1 MITLSEAD
9 KERIK
14 AEEIF
19 RQEVIQSLDKR
30 SGISRFFNSPFG
42 LWVLS
47 SLFLTGL
54 ISGAHCLY
62 GLADQRVK
70 DQQLREQL
78 AYEITKDCGEFNGD
92 TKGAHNFTDY
102 SLIYWK
108 HLSRVQWHLSR
119 FKDATMEE
127 LIWELK
133 SLPRNSDKQA
143 AIDAKNTI
151 DEIWVD
157 ISKLRERPNANL
169 NDLEKRS
176 FDDLLYRKVYGRIIE
191 KVQNNATK

>member
-1 MITLSEAD
+1 MTLSHAE
-9 KERIK
+9 KERIR

-19 RQEVIQSLDKR
+19 RQEVIQSLGRR
-30 SGISRFFNSPFG
+30 SGISRFFNSPLG

-54 ISGAHCLY
+54 ISGAHWLY
-62 GLADQRVK
+62 GLADQRAK

-78 AYEITKDCGEFNGD
+78 AYEITKHCGEFNGD

-108 HLSRVQWHLSR
+108 HLSRIQWHLSR

-133 SLPRNSDKQA
+133 SLPSDSDKQV

-151 DEIWVD
+151 DEIWLD
-157 ISKLRERPNANL
+157 ISKLRERPNVNL
-169 NDLEKRS
+169 NDAEKRS
-176 FDDLLYRKVYGRIIE
+176 FDDSLYRKVYGRIIE

>member
-1 MITLSEAD
+1 
-9 KERIK
+9 
-14 AEEIF
+14 
-19 RQEVIQSLDKR
+19 
-30 SGISRFFNSPFG
+30 
-42 LWVLS
+42 
-47 SLFLTGL
+47 
-54 ISGAHCLY
+54 
-62 GLADQRVK
+62 
-70 DQQLREQL
+70 
-78 AYEITKDCGEFNGD
+78 
-92 TKGAHNFTDY
+92 
-102 SLIYWK
+102 
-108 HLSRVQWHLSR
+108 
-119 FKDATMEE
+119 MEE

>member
-1 MITLSEAD
+1 MIELSQAD
-9 KERIK
+9 KDRIT
-14 AEEIF
+14 AEETF
-19 RQEVIQSLDKR
+19 RQEVRQSLDKR
-30 SGISRFFNSPFG
+30 SGITRFFNSPFG

-54 ISGAHCLY
+54 ISGAHWLY

-78 AYEITKDCGEFNGD
+78 AYEITKHCGEFNGD
-92 TKGAHNFTDY
+92 TKGAYNFTDY

-108 HLSRVQWHLSR
+108 HLSRIQWHLSR

-133 SLPRNSDKQA
+133 ALPKDSDKQA
-143 AIDAKNTI
+143 AMDAKNTI
-151 DEIWVD
+151 DQIWMN
-157 ISKLRERPNANL
+157 IGKLRERSTVNL
-169 NDLEKRS
+169 NDAEKRA
-176 FDDLLYRKVYGRIIE
+176 FDDSLYRMVYGGIIE
-191 KVQNNATK
+191 KVQSNATK

>member
-1 MITLSEAD
+1 MTLSETD

-19 RQEVIQSLDKR
+19 RHEVVRSLDKR
-30 SGISRFFNSPFG
+30 SGITRFFNSPLR

-54 ISGAHCLY
+54 ISGAHWLY

-70 DQQLREQL
+70 DQELREQL

-127 LIWELK
+127 LIWELR
-133 SLPRNSDKQA
+133 SLPRDSDKQV

-151 DEIWVD
+151 DEIWMD

-169 NDLEKRS
+169 NDLEKKS

-191 KVQNNATK
+191 KVQDNATK